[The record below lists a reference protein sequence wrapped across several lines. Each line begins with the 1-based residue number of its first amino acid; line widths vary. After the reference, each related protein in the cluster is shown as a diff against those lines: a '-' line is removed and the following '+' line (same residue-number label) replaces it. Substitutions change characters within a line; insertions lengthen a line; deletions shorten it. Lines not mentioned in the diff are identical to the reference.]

1 MLRIIDSLGIVM
13 IVVLALS
20 PSSSSIFALNLPAAQ
35 AMVSDPSP
43 LHKHDP
49 IAPKLQ
55 EIAETKT
62 RVLRKKYVRRV
73 VKIGHWKNAW
83 FCISATASYM
93 PKDCTES
100 LQSLYLKRERWFRD
114 SAQRCHQFAVH
125 FNLIAIERIGDTNVG
140 TNIVVVPI
148 TRTIRWKWNHRVYQ
162 RL

>member
-73 VKIGHWKNAW
+73 VKIGH
-83 FCISATASYM
+83 
-93 PKDCTES
+93 
-100 LQSLYLKRERWFRD
+100 
-114 SAQRCHQFAVH
+114 
-125 FNLIAIERIGDTNVG
+125 
-140 TNIVVVPI
+140 
-148 TRTIRWKWNHRVYQ
+148 
-162 RL
+162 